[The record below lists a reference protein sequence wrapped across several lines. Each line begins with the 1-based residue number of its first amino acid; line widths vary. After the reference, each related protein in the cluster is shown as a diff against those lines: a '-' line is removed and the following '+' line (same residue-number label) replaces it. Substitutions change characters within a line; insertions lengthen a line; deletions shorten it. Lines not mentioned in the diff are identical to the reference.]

1 MRTDLWGNFQGLL
14 PDSPRLLATVVAHNA
29 DGTASLV
36 TADGQSLRA
45 WGQIEG
51 ATIPYHVFVK
61 DGKLESS
68 APNLTLLQLEV

>member
-51 ATIPYHVFVK
+51 ATIPYNVFVK

>member
-1 MRTDLWGNFQGLL
+1 MQTDLWRNFHGLL

-36 TADGQSLRA
+36 TADGQNLRA
-45 WGQIEG
+45 WGRLDG
-51 ATIPYHVFVK
+51 ATIPYNVFVK
-61 DGKLESS
+61 DGKLESA